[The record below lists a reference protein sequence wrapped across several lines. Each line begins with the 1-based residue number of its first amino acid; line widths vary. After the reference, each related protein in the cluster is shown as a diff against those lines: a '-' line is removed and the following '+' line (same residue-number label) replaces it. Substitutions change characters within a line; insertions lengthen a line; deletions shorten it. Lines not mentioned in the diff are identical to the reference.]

1 MLAKLPQSKVVER
14 LVMQMLDSE
23 LVQDRG
29 THRPCSHDFPAE
41 MQAGFANRGLEGNRN
56 VNGSSSPA
64 KVHLNKTKLTHI
76 PVQFHSQELENDTYQ
91 LSMTVE
97 YNRR

>member
-1 MLAKLPQSKVVER
+1 MLAKLPQSKVVKR

-64 KVHLNKTKLTHI
+64 KVHPEQNETHPHTCPI
-76 PVQFHSQELENDTYQ
+76 LFQELENDTYQ